1 MLKLS
6 CNLNILF
13 KPLKALFKKCHSYWC
28 ILELKITAPERPKW
42 LFLDSSCF
50 QYNWKKWSTH
60 VVIIFIN
67 ISFCAVQIST
77 VNNSAPGAQ
86 VYPSQSLPSFLKCN
100 RRIFNG
106 YEVFKIQPG
115 PYYGESVPC
124 T

>member
-6 CNLNILF
+6 CNLNILC
-13 KPLKALFKKCHSYWC
+13 KPLKALFKCHSYWC
-28 ILELKITAPERPKW
+28 ILELKITAPERAKC

-67 ISFCAVQIST
+67 TSFCAVQIST

-86 VYPSQSLPSFLKCN
+86 VTQVNHCPLF
-100 RRIFNG
+100 
-106 YEVFKIQPG
+106 
-115 PYYGESVPC
+115 
-124 T
+124 